1 MIEMLFQ
8 VNWLAVL
15 ASGFITLFVGG
26 LWYGPIAGKAWM
38 EEVGLTEEEI
48 KESGAPA
55 AAMIKSFI
63 ATLVLAVGMSFI
75 ITWSGVAAGDWLGGS
90 VVGATVA
97 ILVIGAGVF
106 PNYAFESKS
115 LRHFLIHLGNITISL
130 ALIGAMLAAW
140 R

>member
-1 MIEMLFQ
+1 MEIISQ

-15 ASGFITLFVGG
+15 ASGVIALLVGG

-48 KESGAPA
+48 KASGAPTA
-55 AAMIKSFI
+55 ELIKSFI

-75 ITWSGVAAGDWLGGS
+75 ITWSGVAAGDWLGGA

-97 ILVIGAGVF
+97 ILVIGGGVF

-115 LRHFLIHLGNITISL
+115 LRHFLIHMGNVTISM
-130 ALIGAMLAAW
+130 ALIGALLAAW

>member
-1 MIEMLFQ
+1 MLEMIYEI
-8 VNWLAVL
+8 NWLAVL
-15 ASGFITLFVGG
+15 ASGVITLFVGG

-48 KESGAPA
+48 KARGAPT

-63 ATLVLAVGMSFI
+63 STLVLAVGMSLI
-75 ITWSGVAAGDWLGGS
+75 IMWSGVAVGDWLGG
-90 VVGATVA
+90 A
-97 ILVIGAGVF
+97 VIGATIAVLIIGGGVF

-115 LRHFLIHLGNITISL
+115 LRHFLIHLGNITVSM

>member
-1 MIEMLFQ
+1 MMEMLSQ

-48 KESGAPA
+48 KESGAPT

-63 ATLVLAVGMSFI
+63 ATLVLAVGMSLI
-75 ITWSGVAAGDWLGGS
+75 ITWSGVAAGDWLGGA

-97 ILVIGAGVF
+97 VLVIGGGVF

>member
-1 MIEMLFQ
+1 MMEMLAQ
-8 VNWLAVL
+8 VNWLAVF
-15 ASGFITLFVGG
+15 ASGVITLFVGG
-26 LWYGPIAGKAWM
+26 LWYGPIAGKAWL

-48 KESGAPA
+48 KESGAPT

-75 ITWSGVAAGDWLGGS
+75 ITWSGVPDGDWLGGA

-97 ILVIGAGVF
+97 ILVIGGGVF

-115 LRHFLIHLGNITISL
+115 LRHFIIHMGNITVSM
-130 ALIGAMLAAW
+130 ALIGALLAAW

>member
-1 MIEMLFQ
+1 MMEILSQ

-15 ASGFITLFVGG
+15 TSGVITLFVGG

-48 KESGAPA
+48 KDSGAPT

-75 ITWSGVAAGDWLGGS
+75 ITWSGVAVGDWLGGA
-90 VVGATVA
+90 VVGATMA
-97 ILVIGAGVF
+97 ILVIGGGVF
-106 PNYAFESKS
+106 PNYAFENKS
-115 LRHFLIHLGNITISL
+115 LRHFIIHMGNITVSL
-130 ALIGAMLAAW
+130 ALIGALLAAW